1 MGGNN
6 FMNYMELMHLKANLL
21 CYGVK
26 ADNHTKHYMER
37 VNPYVLDKGFMH
49 AAHFMI
55 NDLIVNTCIS
65 ESFCKKSPF
74 TIKETNGIF
83 ELFDNE
89 RFISKIDV
97 LPLPEWCKEYVEGY
111 RIGDYLRPHSKH
123 CIACWP
129 YLKCNYYS
137 IGKQCRFC
145 SMGDYQI
152 KTILPESIVGEM
164 IKTAIANN
172 PNYEVALSG
181 GTCHEPDHS
190 IAYFSKVCEI
200 VRKNDIEYI
209 SVETAPPNELFYI
222 DELKKSGATAI
233 IMNLEIADEERRK
246 IICPGKS
253 SISQQHYLY
262 AYERAV
268 NVFGAGNVSCVL
280 IAGIQKA
287 EDIINKSAE
296 LIDMGVVP
304 TIIPFKPLDGCNMRR
319 QPITNPDE
327 LILIATEV
335 DKLLNEHKLAASNQ
349 KGCTKC
355 NGCSLETIVEQ
366 I

>member
-6 FMNYMELMHLKANLL
+6 FMNCIELMHLKANLL

-26 ADNHTKHYMER
+26 ADNQTKHCMER

-49 AAHFMI
+49 AAHFVI
-55 NDLIVNTCIS
+55 DDLIINTCIS
-65 ESFCKKSPF
+65 ETFCDKSPF
-74 TIKETNGIF
+74 VIKERNKAF
-83 ELFDNE
+83 ELFNNDH
-89 RFISKIDV
+89 FISKIDV
-97 LPLPEWCKEYVEGY
+97 LPLPEWCSEYVEGY
-111 RIGDYLRPHSKH
+111 RIGDYLRPHSNH

-129 YLKCNYYS
+129 YLKCNYCAL
-137 IGKQCRFC
+137 GKQCRFC
-145 SMGDYQI
+145 SMGDYKI
-152 KTILPESIVGEM
+152 KTILPETVVGEM
-164 IKTAIANN
+164 IKVAIFKN
-172 PNYEVALSG
+172 PHYEVALSG

-190 IAYFSKVCEI
+190 IIYFSKICEI
-200 VRKNDIEYI
+200 ARQNNAEYI

-233 IMNLEIADEERRK
+233 IMNLEVADEELRK
-246 IICPGKS
+246 KICPGKA
-253 SISQQHYLY
+253 SISQLHYLY

-268 NVFGAGNVSCVL
+268 KIFGVGNVSCVL
-280 IAGIQKA
+280 IAGIQNA

-296 LIDMGVVP
+296 LINMGVVP
-304 TIIPFKPLDGCNMRR
+304 TIIPFKPLDGCNMREHH
-319 QPITNPDE
+319 ITNPDE

-335 DKLLNEHKLAASNQ
+335 DKLLYKHNLAASNQ

-366 I
+366 L